1 MTADRILLEVCVDTP
16 AGLAA
21 AIAGGADRIE
31 LCAALALQGLTPA
44 PGLMAQAAKAPIP
57 IYPMIRPRNG
67 DFCYDA
73 GDLDHMR
80 RDIDA
85 VREYG
90 LAGVV
95 IGANLPD
102 GQLDLDALEM
112 LVEHSQGLGLS
123 LHRAFDLVPEQSV
136 ALEAAIA
143 LGFERVLTSGGA
155 LTAQAGA
162 ERIAELGATLV
173 AFPNGVKLTVKP
185 TTFAHK
191 QILISVRVGG
201 GPLAGETQELVRA
214 TVGRWLM
221 EAAAL
226 DVEREPFIV
235 EQMARLVAVRAA
247 KARAASHV
255 RWWAPS
261 TFWDPTGIERDLAQT
276 PKQAADGSRDGPRR
290 PPQHAPAPPARRQ
303 PIRDL

>member
-1 MTADRILLEVCVDTP
+1 MAADRILLEVCVDTP

-44 PGLMAQAAKAPIP
+44 PGLMALAASAPIP

-73 GDLDHMR
+73 GDLDAMR

-85 VREYG
+85 VRAYG

-95 IGANLPD
+95 IGANLED
-102 GQLDLDALEM
+102 GQLDLAALEV
-112 LVEHSQGLGLS
+112 LVEHSRGLGMS
-123 LHRAFDLVPEQSV
+123 LHRSFDLVPDQSV

-162 ERIAELGATLV
+162 ERIAALVEQADGRIGILAGA
-173 AFPNGVKLTVKP
+173 GVKPSNV
-185 TTFAHK
+185 AE
-191 QILISVRVGG
+191 LIKRTGVREVHGSFS
-201 GPLAGETQELVRA
+201 GPVPGAAPASKLGEMGFVPPELRD
-214 TVGRWLM
+214 TD
-221 EAAAL
+221 EAAVA
-226 DVEREPFIV
+226 E
-235 EQMARLVAVRAA
+235 AVRIL
-247 KARAASHV
+247 R
-255 RWWAPS
+255 
-261 TFWDPTGIERDLAQT
+261 TL
-276 PKQAADGSRDGPRR
+276 
-290 PPQHAPAPPARRQ
+290 
-303 PIRDL
+303 

>member
-44 PGLMAQAAKAPIP
+44 PGLMAQAASAPIP

-67 DFCYDA
+67 DFRYDA
-73 GDLDHMR
+73 GDLDAMR

-95 IGANLPD
+95 IGANLED
-102 GQLDLDALEM
+102 GQLDIAALEL
-112 LVEHSQGLGLS
+112 LVEHSKGLGLS
-123 LHRAFDLVPEQSV
+123 LHRSFDLVPDQSV
-136 ALEAAIA
+136 ALEIAID

-162 ERIAELGATLV
+162 ERIAALVEQADGRIGILAGA
-173 AFPNGVKLTVKP
+173 GVKPGNV
-185 TTFAHK
+185 A
-191 QILISVRVGG
+191 
-201 GPLAGETQELVRA
+201 ELVRRTGVREVHGSFSGPIPGA
-214 TVGRWLM
+214 APGSKLNEMGFVPPELRDTD
-221 EAAAL
+221 EASVA
-226 DVEREPFIV
+226 E
-235 EQMARLVAVRAA
+235 AVR
-247 KARAASHV
+247 
-255 RWWAPS
+255 
-261 TFWDPTGIERDLAQT
+261 ILRDL
-276 PKQAADGSRDGPRR
+276 
-290 PPQHAPAPPARRQ
+290 
-303 PIRDL
+303 

>member
-44 PGLMAQAAKAPIP
+44 PGLMAQAASAPIP

-67 DFCYDA
+67 DFTYDA
-73 GDLDHMR
+73 GDLDHIR

-102 GQLDLDALEM
+102 GQLDLAALE
-112 LVEHSQGLGLS
+112 LIVEHSKGLGLS
-123 LHRAFDLVPEQSV
+123 LHRSFDLVPDQSV

-162 ERIAELGATLV
+162 ERIAALVEQADGRIGILAGA
-173 AFPNGVKLTVKP
+173 GVKPGNVAELVQRTGVREVHGSFSGPIPGAEPGSKLNEMGFVP
-185 TTFAHK
+185 PELRDTDEA
-191 QILISVRVGG
+191 SVR
-201 GPLAGETQELVRA
+201 E
-214 TVGRWLM
+214 
-221 EAAAL
+221 
-226 DVEREPFIV
+226 
-235 EQMARLVAVRAA
+235 AVRIL
-247 KARAASHV
+247 R
-255 RWWAPS
+255 
-261 TFWDPTGIERDLAQT
+261 GL
-276 PKQAADGSRDGPRR
+276 
-290 PPQHAPAPPARRQ
+290 
-303 PIRDL
+303 

>member
-1 MTADRILLEVCVDTP
+1 MAAERILLEVCVDTP

-44 PGLMAQAAKAPIP
+44 PGLMALAAEAPIP

-73 GDLDHMR
+73 GDLDAMR

-85 VREYG
+85 VRAHG

-102 GQLDLDALEM
+102 GQLDLAVLEI
-112 LVEHSQGLGLS
+112 LVEHSRGLGMS
-123 LHRAFDLVPEQSV
+123 LHRSFDLVPDQSV
-136 ALEAAIA
+136 ALEAAVA

-162 ERIAELGATLV
+162 ERIAALVEQADGRIGILAGA
-173 AFPNGVKLTVKP
+173 GVKPSNV
-185 TTFAHK
+185 A
-191 QILISVRVGG
+191 
-201 GPLAGETQELVRA
+201 ELVKRTGVREVHGSFSGPIPGA
-214 TVGRWLM
+214 EPGSKLNEMGFVPPELRDTN
-221 EAAAL
+221 EAAVA
-226 DVEREPFIV
+226 E
-235 EQMARLVAVRAA
+235 AVR
-247 KARAASHV
+247 
-255 RWWAPS
+255 
-261 TFWDPTGIERDLAQT
+261 ILRDL
-276 PKQAADGSRDGPRR
+276 
-290 PPQHAPAPPARRQ
+290 
-303 PIRDL
+303 